1 MPVSVYVEELTKT
14 IDQLPPFPEAARR
27 VLELAD
33 DPEVEIKDITD
44 VIKYDQAITSNCL
57 KLCNSTYFGLREKI
71 YTIEAAGAMLGLQ
84 NLVKIV
90 LVNCKELNLYKESS
104 HGYDLQAGELWQHSV
119 ACAILSQLLFKEI
132 GHRED
137 GVLFTAALLH
147 DIGKTILGKLVA
159 ENAERLKDL
168 TREQGIRLVDAE
180 KQLFGIDHA
189 EIGGMIA
196 EKWKFPRTLINSICN
211 HHKPMAG
218 KILPNV
224 EAWVRL
230 SNIVYYVSVMKGI
243 SSHHDAIG
251 CNVKQ
256 EILVQFKLKPDNIEN
271 VVAALPVELKKAYDI
286 LKLH

>member
-1 MPVSVYVEELTKT
+1 MPVSGYIAQITKT
-14 IDQLPPFPEAARR
+14 IKKLPLFPEAARR

-33 DPEVEIKDITD
+33 DPEVQMKDIID

-57 KLCNSTYFGLREKI
+57 KLCNSTYFGLLEKI
-71 YTIEAAGAMLGLQ
+71 YTIDAAVAMLGLQ
-84 NLVKIV
+84 NIVKIV
-90 LVNCKELNLYKESS
+90 LINCKELNIYKESS
-104 HGYDLQAGELWQHSV
+104 HGYDLQPGELWRHSV
-119 ACAILSQLLFKEI
+119 ACAIISQLLFKEAK
-132 GHRED
+132 RKED

-147 DIGKTILGKLVA
+147 DIGKTILGQLVT
-159 ENAERLKDL
+159 ENSKSLKGL
-168 TREQGIRLVDAE
+168 MREQGICLVEAE

-189 EIGGMIA
+189 ELGGMIA

-230 SNIVYYVSVMKGI
+230 SNIVYYVSVMRGL
-243 SSHHDAIG
+243 SSHHDTID
-251 CNVKQ
+251 CNVKR

-271 VVAALPVELKKAYDI
+271 VVAALPAELKKAYDI